1 MKYFS
6 KLELCD
12 VWFLSGCHLIFDTL
26 YLDLNKYIS
35 LVPIMKSNPIY
46 IDIINK
52 ISNVRFKIYLVI
64 LVNSTVTFM
73 LYRIFFCLMIM
84 CQIQPCRYQWLSVIF
99 VKEKW
104 NINDD
109 IDICCCSDSW
119 VVYQTSFTLG
129 AANYYVAPEFLCSLC
144 YQIRRFKIRKCFIAV
159 IMIQSDIN
167 CFYFF

>member
-1 MKYFS
+1 MTPWRFALHWLISIELYFCQIYEKIWMKYFS
-6 KLELCD
+6 KLKLCD

-35 LVPIMKSNPIY
+35 LVPIIKSYPIY
-46 IDIINK
+46 IDITNK
-52 ISNVRFKIYLVI
+52 ISNLRFKIYLVI

-109 IDICCCSDSW
+109 IDIRCCSDSW
-119 VVYQTSFTLG
+119 VVYQTSSTLCC
-129 AANYYVAPEFLCSLC
+129 PWISL
-144 YQIRRFKIRKCFIAV
+144 F
-159 IMIQSDIN
+159 SLLPN
-167 CFYFF
+167 T